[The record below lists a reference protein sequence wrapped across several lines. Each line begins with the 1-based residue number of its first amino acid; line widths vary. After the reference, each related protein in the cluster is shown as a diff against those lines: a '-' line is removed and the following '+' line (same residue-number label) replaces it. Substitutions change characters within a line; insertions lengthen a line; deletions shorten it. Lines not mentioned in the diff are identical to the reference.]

1 MNNSVSVVDYVL
13 FGAVIVISLLI
24 GSIFAFFK
32 ESTEVDFVLAGR
44 KLGAIPAAISTFVS
58 FWSAVT
64 ILGIPG
70 EVYIYG
76 TQIFMLSKIHWEYSQ
91 CNCLSSVLCT
101 IIFVPTF
108 ARKFRELNVVSIFQ
122 YLEMRFNK
130 YVKLVA
136 SIFFIVQNII
146 YLSAV
151 IYAPAIAIESIL
163 NVDLTATLVI
173 ATIICIIYSAVGGF
187 RGVVW
192 TDMFQFAVLLCG
204 LFTLVG
210 YGIQKSHG
218 LHNIFKANYMTG
230 RIEFFV

>member
-76 TQIFMLSKIHWEYSQ
+76 TQIFMLS
-91 CNCLSSVLCT
+91 LSSVLCT